1 MSVKLNAIQFYTIT
15 KETLEKLALER
26 GIDDLSCYYKLT
38 DKLPEMPIAKY
49 TGMSQIFAQL
59 AFHAQNATMI
69 SSIVNFERNQN
80 FLNKTLC
87 NFNPEEF
94 LKKYNKA
101 DREKNVKNIVEDLR
115 FKNNEGLKWDSS
127 KSKPENKD
135 SIVKRYANTL
145 LDGALYLSQFKN
157 RGDFLNDLL
166 KHYKNKDFRKLISYF
181 RGKVKHGFS
190 IALTCDFLKEFDL
203 NFCDLAKPDI
213 HIKDTLCVL
222 NGYEDNYY
230 SGAKKEFECIEN
242 MQSLVMEIN
251 ENLPTAEQI
260 TVYQL
265 DRMIW
270 LICSGRFF
278 LHNTEDSKTQYLR
291 FLKEKQNIII

>member
-1 MSVKLNAIQFYTIT
+1 MSEKLKAIQFYKIT

-26 GIDDLSCYYKLT
+26 GIDNLSCYYKLT
-38 DKLPEMPIAKY
+38 DYLPEMPIAKY

-69 SSIVNFERNQN
+69 SSIVSFERNQY
-80 FLNKTLC
+80 FLDKTLC
-87 NFNPEEF
+87 NFNPQEF
-94 LKKYNKA
+94 LEKYNKGNR
-101 DREKNVKNIVEDLR
+101 DENVKIIVEDLR
-115 FKNNEGLKWDSS
+115 FKNNEGLRWNSS

-135 SIVKRYANTL
+135 SIAKRYANTL
-145 LDGALYLSQFKN
+145 LDGAIFLNQFKN
-157 RGDFLNDLL
+157 REDFLNDLL
-166 KHYKNKDFRKLISYF
+166 KHYKKNDFKKVINYF

-190 IALTCDFLKEFDL
+190 IALTCDFLKEFDIA
-203 NFCDLAKPDI
+203 FCDLAKPDI

-222 NGYEDNYY
+222 YNYEDNYY

-242 MQSLVMEIN
+242 MQSLVKEIN
-251 ENLPTAEQI
+251 ANLPTAEHI

-291 FLKEKQNIII
+291 IINENQNIII